1 MAAST
6 PNQDQCHEVNN
17 KPDIQSKVYVDI
29 GQYQYPWD
37 EHPHD
42 EGSQIRQMSIRYLVH
57 KECIQQCESR
67 EEERKEQEPEWN
79 GVHRDRPR
87 VVRLRILGM
96 SWFSVR
102 IKASDA
108 SRIYPAVR
116 PAFPGCLV
124 AGHTLRR
131 RQAHAHHHPNSP
143 NARKPQ
149 RPAGIYTLR
158 ISNTTH
164 AARALRNAG
173 RFSLIPSSM
182 FAIIVRFKP
191 SVRERSQWVGER
203 AIECC

>member
-6 PNQDQCHEVNN
+6 PNQDQCNEVNN

-57 KECIQQCESR
+57 KECIQQRESR

-102 IKASDA
+102 VKASDA
-108 SRIYPAVR
+108 SASTLLFVR
-116 PAFPGCLV
+116 PFLGCLV

-131 RQAHAHHHPNSP
+131 RQAHAHRHPSSP
-143 NARKPQ
+143 NARKP
-149 RPAGIYTLR
+149 
-158 ISNTTH
+158 
-164 AARALRNAG
+164 
-173 RFSLIPSSM
+173 
-182 FAIIVRFKP
+182 
-191 SVRERSQWVGER
+191 SQL
-203 AIECC
+203 ASIH

>member
-6 PNQDQCHEVNN
+6 PNQDQCNEVHN

-29 GQYQYPWD
+29 DQHQYPWD

-42 EGSQIRQMSIRYLVH
+42 EGSQIRQMSIGYLVH
-57 KECIQQCESR
+57 KECIQQRESR

-96 SWFSVR
+96 SWFSVH

-116 PAFPGCLV
+116 PAFPGV
-124 AGHTLRR
+124 PRR
-131 RQAHAHHHPNSP
+131 GAHVEEEASAPHRHL
-143 NARKPQ
+143 K
-149 RPAGIYTLR
+149 
-158 ISNTTH
+158 
-164 AARALRNAG
+164 
-173 RFSLIPSSM
+173 
-182 FAIIVRFKP
+182 
-191 SVRERSQWVGER
+191 
-203 AIECC
+203 